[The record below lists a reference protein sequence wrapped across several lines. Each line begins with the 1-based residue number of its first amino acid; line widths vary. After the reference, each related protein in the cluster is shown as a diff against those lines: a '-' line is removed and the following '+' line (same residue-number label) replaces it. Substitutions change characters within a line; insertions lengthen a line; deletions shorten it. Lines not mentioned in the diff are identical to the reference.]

1 MTGKWFQWTRRIVG
15 VLVLL
20 LAALISGGRLLAER
34 PEAVLNPRTLS
45 GSYVQDGGG
54 VLGPEYV
61 RLIDAVCRELKQKT
75 SVELAVVT
83 IGDLGGTTID
93 DFTERLFRRFGIGAA
108 GKDNGILL
116 LCSRDDRMVR
126 IEVGYGLEGTIPD
139 AEASRL
145 LDLHAVPYFRQGLF
159 GRGLFIAVREIARRT
174 AAASGMVMTVL
185 DPAMWPEQVVPPAP
199 IARPVPEKKR
209 IWDPLIASLILAA
222 GLLGLATMGM
232 GIVLL
237 RLKGARARAQREKI
251 IGQAKGFTILAWVAA
266 IIGFFLIFGLGG
278 KFLPPLVAGIG
289 APAVATLVQVLA
301 GRGWKRRLAGYRLAC
316 KSCGQPMDLVPEEAD
331 DHMLDAAEAAEEKAG
346 GMDYEFWKC
355 PKCGAEEKLAVKL
368 TRAEVC
374 PKCRRRTLTY
384 SRSVLAAATTASGGK
399 ERITRFC
406 LNPDCGYSKTEEKST
421 PRLSSGSGPATG
433 GSRSPSGSFG
443 GGRSGGGGASKRW

>member
-1 MTGKWFQWTRRIVG
+1 MTVKHFRWTNGIAG
-15 VLVLL
+15 VWLLL
-20 LAALISGGRLLAER
+20 LAVAVPGGRLLAEK
-34 PEAVLNPRTLS
+34 PEEIPNPRTLS
-45 GSYVQDGGG
+45 GSYVLDGGG
-54 VLGPEYV
+54 VLGSEYV

-93 DFTERLFRRFGIGAA
+93 DFTERLFLRFGIGAA
-108 GKDNGILL
+108 GKDNGLLL

-145 LDLHAVPYFRQGLF
+145 LDLHAVPNFRHGLF
-159 GRGLFIAVREIARRT
+159 GRGLFIAAREIARMT
-174 AAASGMVMTVL
+174 AAASGSAMAVT
-185 DPAMWPEQVVPPAP
+185 DPAVWPEQVVPPAP

-209 IWDPLIASLILAA
+209 TWNPLIASLILAA
-222 GLLGLATMGM
+222 GLLGLAIAGM

-278 KFLPPLVAGIG
+278 KFLPPLVAGVG
-289 APAVATLVQVLA
+289 APAVATLLQVLA

-331 DHMLDAAEAAEEKAG
+331 DKMLDAAEAAEEKAG

-355 PKCGAEEKLAVKL
+355 PKCGAQEKLAVKL

-399 ERITRFC
+399 ERITRSC
-406 LNPDCGYSKTEEKST
+406 LNPDCGYGKTEERNT
-421 PRLSSGSGPATG
+421 PRLSSQGGSASG
-433 GSRSPSGSFG
+433 GSRSSSASFG